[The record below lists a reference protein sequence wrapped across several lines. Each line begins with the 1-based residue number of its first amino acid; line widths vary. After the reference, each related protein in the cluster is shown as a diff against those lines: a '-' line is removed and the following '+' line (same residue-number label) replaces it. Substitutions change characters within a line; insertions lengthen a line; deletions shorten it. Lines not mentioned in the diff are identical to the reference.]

1 MESHE
6 LNIKLSYLLCKD
18 IYFVLDKTEFVNIIY
33 KTERKILMMNKEIV
47 YIAELDAD
55 VDDVVAAHYL
65 HNKGVLKCVVLD
77 PYPKTK
83 DGIKRKE
90 QLENLGVTVLKKCRR
105 LQNMFSLA
113 EH

>member
-1 MESHE
+1 M
-6 LNIKLSYLLCKD
+6 D
-18 IYFVLDKTEFVNIIY
+18 
-33 KTERKILMMNKEIV
+33 KEIV

-83 DGIKRKE
+83 EGLERKE
-90 QLENLGVTVLKKCRR
+90 R
-105 LQNMFSLA
+105 LN
-113 EH
+113 